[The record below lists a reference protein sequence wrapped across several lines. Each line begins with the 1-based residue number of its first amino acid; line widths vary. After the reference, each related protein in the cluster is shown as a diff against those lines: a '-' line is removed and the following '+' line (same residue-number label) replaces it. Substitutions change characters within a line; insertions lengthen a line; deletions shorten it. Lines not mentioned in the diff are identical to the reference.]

1 MKTTSPQAR
10 KLLTA
15 LNSTSVGA
23 EVKLDLP
30 SLIPALPSKVQAMLT
45 EAEPGKNYRLS
56 LCWCGVLLTDVWV
69 EVKDGQL
76 KAEVM

>member
-1 MKTTSPQAR
+1 
-10 KLLTA
+10 
-15 LNSTSVGA
+15 VGA

-69 EVKDGQL
+69 EVKDG
-76 KAEVM
+76 